1 MNSLTELKDK
11 ITKTTKIA
19 IEYFD
24 GHTLKTDAGI
34 FRLNGDIFYLDGK
47 EMSAKQVNA
56 FLSSKD
62 KAQ

>member
-11 ITKTTKIA
+11 ITKTTKIT

-24 GHTLKTDAGI
+24 GHNLKTDIGL

-47 EMSAKQVNA
+47 EMTTKQVNA
-56 FLSSKD
+56 FLTTQEKSK
-62 KAQ
+62 